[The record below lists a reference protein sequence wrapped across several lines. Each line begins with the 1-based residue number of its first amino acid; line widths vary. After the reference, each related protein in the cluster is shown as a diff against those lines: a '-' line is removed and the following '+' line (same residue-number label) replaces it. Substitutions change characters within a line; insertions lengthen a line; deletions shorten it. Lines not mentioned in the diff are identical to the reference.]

1 VEGEEEEEELGT
13 KRNLTSP
20 VWKEFKRVKCMG
32 VVREKC
38 NYCSEALSGMTSND
52 TSHLHDHLK
61 ICQLRKIKL
70 MGTKKLAQP

>member
-32 VVREKC
+32 VVRENAIIVQRLFLVRQVTILVTFMIISRYVNLEK
-38 NYCSEALSGMTSND
+38 SS
-52 TSHLHDHLK
+52 
-61 ICQLRKIKL
+61 
-70 MGTKKLAQP
+70 

>member
-20 VWKEFKRVKCMG
+20 VWKEFKRVKYMG
-32 VVREKC
+32 VVRGKC
-38 NYCSEALSGMTSND
+38 NYCSEALSGTTSND